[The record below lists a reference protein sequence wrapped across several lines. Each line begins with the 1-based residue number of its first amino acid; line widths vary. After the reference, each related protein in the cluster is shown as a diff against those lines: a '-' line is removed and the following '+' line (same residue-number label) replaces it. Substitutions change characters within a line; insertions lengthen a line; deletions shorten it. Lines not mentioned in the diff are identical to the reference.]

1 VYRGTNNHIYALYL
15 EGGSWKCAKLSESTG
30 APAASGDPAGYVRSD
45 GTNMVV
51 YRGTNNHIYALYLP
65 KGGSWNYADLTQAPT
80 GATGAPAASG
90 DPAGCARSDR
100 TNSVV
105 YRGTN
110 NHIYALYLEG
120 DLWHYADLTDLT
132 GGEDTTGAPAA
143 SGDPAG
149 YAHSDGTN
157 SVVYRG
163 EDKHI
168 YELYKS
174 GDSWRYYDLTILS
187 AAPVG
192 ASGNPVGYVRSD
204 GKSSVVY
211 RGEDKHIYELI
222 LR

>member
-1 VYRGTNNHIYALYL
+1 MYRGTNNHIYALYL

-105 YRGTN
+105 YRG
-110 NHIYALYLEG
+110 
-120 DLWHYADLTDLT
+120 
-132 GGEDTTGAPAA
+132 
-143 SGDPAG
+143 
-149 YAHSDGTN
+149 
-157 SVVYRG
+157 

-204 GKSSVVY
+204 GKSPVVY